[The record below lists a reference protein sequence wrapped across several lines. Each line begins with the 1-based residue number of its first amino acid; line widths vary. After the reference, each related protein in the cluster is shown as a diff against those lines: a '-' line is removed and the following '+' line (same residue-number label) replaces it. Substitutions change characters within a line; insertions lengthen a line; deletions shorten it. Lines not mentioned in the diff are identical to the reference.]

1 MYEQMTSRLRDSPLR
16 DEDDFGVF
24 RDPLKAHE
32 LDIWTPDMDKALTP
46 SLLRK

>member
-16 DEDDFGVF
+16 EDDFGVF
-24 RDPLKAHE
+24 RDPLKVRA
-32 LDIWTPDMDKALTP
+32 LDVWTPEMDKALTP